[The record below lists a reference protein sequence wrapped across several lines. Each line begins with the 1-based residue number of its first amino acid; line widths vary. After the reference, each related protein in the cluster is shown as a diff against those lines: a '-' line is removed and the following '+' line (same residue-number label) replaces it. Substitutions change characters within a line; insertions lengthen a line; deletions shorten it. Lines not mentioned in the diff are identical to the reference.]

1 MEFSLN
7 PLVGENFHIFHFAH
21 FKHGNILCRCSFRH
35 GLHRSGR
42 FSVFLHSTITETTEA
57 SKTTEPA
64 ALLRVHRERGGGLPQ
79 HPARGGEAGPD
90 HLQHLGHQVQNTRSW
105 RESAASAGS
114 GVLPSVSLNLLL
126 SALSITVQ
134 NYLLS
139 LDIFLTVITLH
150 RPSKES
156 RDEFS
161 FYDKLFWAGKT
172 LLNSKNIPALPDWSN
187 SLHHHT

>member
-1 MEFSLN
+1 MNLLS
-7 PLVGENFHIFHFAH
+7 IHFQ
-21 FKHGNILCRCSFRH
+21 FRH
-35 GLHRSGR
+35 SLGHRQHRHGGTSH
-42 FSVFLHSTITETTEA
+42 LLQSTAQETTTTTSA
-57 SKTTEPA
+57 SEPA

-105 RESAASAGS
+105 QESAASAGS

-161 FYDKLFWAGKT
+161 FYDKLFGAGKT